1 MKTIAVYED
10 YVFNK
15 GMLLKSL
22 EGYHYALLD
31 SQDIISGTL
40 SGTFDAL
47 IMPGGA
53 DLYFCEKLNGRANR
67 IITSY
72 VENGGN
78 YIGLCAGAY
87 YGCHAIEW
95 AKDEGTEAVI
105 GTRELAFYSG
115 KAVGPIYQ
123 YIEER
128 DFSKSWDGCA
138 QIQFQS
144 EDPLTVWYAGGPM
157 FEEPSHANERVRAR
171 YADLPGKPPAIVHI
185 EVGKGRAILAG
196 PHIEVNADLYK
207 NKITGHAN
215 PAYDRQQTVLAELT
229 KDTVKQRRLW
239 RELLESL

>member
-22 EGYHYALLD
+22 EGHRYALLD
-31 SQDIISGTL
+31 GQDIISGKL
-40 SGTFDAL
+40 SDSFDAL

-67 IITSY
+67 IIASY

-87 YGCHAIEW
+87 YGCRAIEW
-95 AKDEGTEAVI
+95 AKDEGAEAII
-105 GTRELAFYSG
+105 GARELAFYSG

-123 YIEER
+123 YIE
-128 DFSKSWDGCA
+128 DFSTSWEGCA
-138 QIQFQS
+138 QIQFRS
-144 EDPLTVWYAGGPM
+144 EAPITVWYAGGPL
-157 FEEPSHANERVRAR
+157 FEEPSHTNERVLAR
-171 YADLPGKPPAIVHI
+171 YADVPDKPPAIVQI
-185 EVGKGRAILAG
+185 KVGKGAAVLAG
-196 PHIEVNADLYK
+196 PHIEVNADLYG
-207 NKITGHAN
+207 NKITEHAN

-229 KDTVKQRRLW
+229 KDTVRQRRIW
-239 RELLESL
+239 QELLESL